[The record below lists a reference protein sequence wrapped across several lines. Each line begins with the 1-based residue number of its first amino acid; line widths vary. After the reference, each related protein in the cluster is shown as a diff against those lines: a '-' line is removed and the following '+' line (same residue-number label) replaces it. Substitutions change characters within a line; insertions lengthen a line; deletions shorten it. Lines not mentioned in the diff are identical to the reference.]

1 MADSNQKSTFSI
13 SDSELIFK
21 LHDAALNKAEAKLK
35 TGGKNVAL
43 VNTGIGD
50 TSWYL
55 GKKTFSTAIG
65 YNSLG
70 NKFPIA
76 FPNVGVG
83 I

>member
-43 VNTGIGD
+43 VNTGIG
-50 TSWYL
+50 
-55 GKKTFSTAIG
+55 K
-65 YNSLG
+65 
-70 NKFPIA
+70 
-76 FPNVGVG
+76 
-83 I
+83 